1 MQPTAPDLNVTVIRA
16 VLADQHGGLTHASI
30 VPIAEGGDFQTVRVD
45 EALIFRFPRDE
56 PMAAWPR
63 REIAVPRH
71 YTEPADPHL
80 FECHGF
86 YARRGALEQFAL
98 LFTGASDTLLDL
110 LLTQLRYAF
119 T

>member
-16 VLADQHGGLTHASI
+16 VLADQQGGLTHASI
-30 VPIAEGGDFQTVRVD
+30 VPIGEGGDFQTVRVD

-63 REIAVPRH
+63 H
-71 YTEPADPHL
+71 YTAPADPHL
-80 FECHGF
+80 FECPGF